1 MLINVI
7 KKWSDKKINGRYFN
21 DEFEIDGIPIW
32 WFLEP
37 FLRQPYIPKPFKS
50 LDEIK
55 DNDIGNDKI
64 LSYKN
69 NFQFYI
75 LRKGL
80 IINEKIK
87 FLISKF
93 RKKEINKRDVLFLVY
108 TNHIVIDNG
117 IKFIHYNEILKN
129 LEKKKIKPLVL
140 ILDPLSKNSLF
151 NLLQYE
157 NLLYDHITY
166 EILKESKKKAKEL
179 NQKWRR
185 LDEKIKEKLFTF
197 QGKKYWKLLKNEI
210 NFLFSEEILFILIK
224 YYLTFKNIIEKYKIS
239 VIYINSLIGFYEIPL
254 LLSTCKLNKK
264 VIYSPHGYGDR
275 YFIIRKEVL
284 KNVLF
289 AAISNEHKKRLL
301 KLGIKSKNIVI
312 VGSPLFDKIIN
323 YKKRKIKKKG
333 VITLLTQPLIED
345 KYIEKGEYFNYV
357 KKLLNQISRINNIK
371 KILLKLHP
379 REKFR
384 SKLPKVKTLGV

>member
-129 LEKKKIKPLVL
+129 LEKKKIK
-140 ILDPLSKNSLF
+140 
-151 NLLQYE
+151 
-157 NLLYDHITY
+157 
-166 EILKESKKKAKEL
+166 
-179 NQKWRR
+179 
-185 LDEKIKEKLFTF
+185 
-197 QGKKYWKLLKNEI
+197 
-210 NFLFSEEILFILIK
+210 
-224 YYLTFKNIIEKYKIS
+224 
-239 VIYINSLIGFYEIPL
+239 
-254 LLSTCKLNKK
+254 
-264 VIYSPHGYGDR
+264 
-275 YFIIRKEVL
+275 
-284 KNVLF
+284 
-289 AAISNEHKKRLL
+289 
-301 KLGIKSKNIVI
+301 
-312 VGSPLFDKIIN
+312 
-323 YKKRKIKKKG
+323 
-333 VITLLTQPLIED
+333 
-345 KYIEKGEYFNYV
+345 
-357 KKLLNQISRINNIK
+357 
-371 KILLKLHP
+371 
-379 REKFR
+379 
-384 SKLPKVKTLGV
+384 